1 MEELNVSGVAVGAE
15 DYREADRIVRILT
28 PDRGV
33 IRAVMRGVK
42 KEKAK
47 LKFAAMPF
55 AFCEYSLMKR
65 GAYYTVKT
73 ASPIESLFGVT
84 RSPDAYLS
92 GSVMLEAAAEAA
104 GESAATDVFLRLLT
118 TLKMLIYSDVGPYSL
133 CLNFVFGLLK
143 SGGFVSPSPADADY
157 DVPPEEQTS
166 LGDSALPCLKKYIRL
181 FENKYV
187 CRIRSAALL

>member
-1 MEELNVSGVAVGAE
+1 MEELNVSGVVVGAE

-84 RSPDAYLS
+84 RSPDVYLA

-104 GESAATDVFLRLLT
+104 GESAAPDVFLRLLT
-118 TLKMLIYSDVGPYSL
+118 TLKMLIYSEIEPYSL
-133 CLNFVFGLLK
+133 CLNFVFSLLK
-143 SGGFVSPSPADADY
+143 SGGFVSPSPVDADC

-166 LGDSALPCLKKYIRL
+166 LGDSALPRLKKYIRL

-187 CRIRSAALL
+187 CRIRSVALL

>member
-104 GESAATDVFLRLLT
+104 KKRGKKVAAACSYAEAWLQ
-118 TLKMLIYSDVGPYSL
+118 KH
-133 CLNFVFGLLK
+133 
-143 SGGFVSPSPADADY
+143 
-157 DVPPEEQTS
+157 PEY
-166 LGDSALPCLKKYIRL
+166 KK
-181 FENKYV
+181 
-187 CRIRSAALL
+187 

>member
-1 MEELNVSGVAVGAE
+1 MSEHQTDAVPTLELDPLDRKIMEAFPGKT
-15 DYREADRIVRILT
+15 VRKDLT
-28 PDRGV
+28 
-33 IRAVMRGVK
+33 
-42 KEKAK
+42 
-47 LKFAAMPF
+47 
-55 AFCEYSLMKR
+55 SLMKR

-84 RSPDAYLS
+84 RSPDAYLA
-92 GSVMLEAAAEAA
+92 GSVMMEAAAEAA

-166 LGDSALPCLKKYIRL
+166 LGDSALPRLKKYIRL

>member
-1 MEELNVSGVAVGAE
+1 MEELNVSGVVVGAE

-73 ASPIESLFGVT
+73 ASPIEPV
-84 RSPDAYLS
+84 RSDPLS
-92 GSVMLEAAAEAA
+92 GRLPRRFGHA
-104 GESAATDVFLRLLT
+104 G
-118 TLKMLIYSDVGPYSL
+118 
-133 CLNFVFGLLK
+133 
-143 SGGFVSPSPADADY
+143 SGGGSRGGERRDRRIPAPAHDA
-157 DVPPEEQTS
+157 
-166 LGDSALPCLKKYIRL
+166 
-181 FENKYV
+181 
-187 CRIRSAALL
+187 